1 MRTITP
7 RHIAAYQNGCLKK
20 LFEVVKQDPEL
31 SFEIRKDNEVMIY
44 YRKGK
49 ALTIRYSDTD
59 DYPKK
64 ITPLDRQYN
73 NGHPLPEWFDA
84 GHLASTLNHTSRL
97 REYFKMAKRLIHK
110 HKLGLEFSVQQNI
123 AAGNRSFDKR
133 FLVVDME
140 WQPDQSAVDK
150 SERIGKPTRIDLVV
164 VDTRPNDLGTNDIYL
179 TELKVG
185 TGATEGKS
193 GIADHIKKTKEI
205 TDNAKV
211 CDDLKRDVESI
222 IDIKS
227 RLGLIEGKKELQL
240 SPKPKMMIILAYRG
254 KEEQLQLEKQARI
267 AIEESLKAGMDEPL
281 VKKYDLQITLE

>member
-1 MRTITP
+1 M
-7 RHIAAYQNGCLKK
+7 
-20 LFEVVKQDPEL
+20 
-31 SFEIRKDNEVMIY
+31 SFEIRKDNEAIIY

-49 ALTIRYSDTD
+49 VLTIKYSDTD
-59 DYPKK
+59 DCPKK
-64 ITPLDRQYN
+64 ITPLSEKYN
-73 NGHPLPEWFDA
+73 NGNPLTEWFDA
-84 GHLASTLNHTSRL
+84 GHVASTLNNTSRL
-97 REYFKMAKRLIHK
+97 RKYFKEAKRLIHR
-110 HKLGLEFSVQQNI
+110 HRLGLEFSIQQNI

-140 WQPDQSAVDK
+140 WQFDQSAIDK
-150 SERIGKPTRIDLVV
+150 SERMGKTTRIDLVV
-164 VDTRPNDLGTNDIYL
+164 VDTRPNESGTNDIYL

-211 CDDLKRDVESI
+211 CEGLKRDVESI

-227 RLGLIEGKKELQL
+227 RLDLIKGKKELQL

-267 AIEESLKAGMDEPL
+267 AIDEARKAGIDEPL